1 MWDDMLALILNCVLE
16 LLDLCVD
23 PEEFWRFSIC
33 FFTGIALACLVEWIS
48 NVDRPLRAASIL
60 LISSITG
67 FYWEWCARKR

>member
-48 NVDRPLRAASIL
+48 KVDRPSRRFNSSDQFHHRFL
-60 LISSITG
+60 LG
-67 FYWEWCARKR
+67 MVCP